1 MRIFTFI
8 LFLALCVAPEARADS
23 KTEDDLFIEGA
34 SNKWREVKD
43 YTCILIKQERY
54 KGKLGAQETMFMKF
68 RKEPYSVYMKWIEP
82 PHKGAELIFN
92 KGRNDNKIIYHTGG
106 ILNVINLRF
115 DPYGWMAMKGS
126 RHSIDKVGLGN
137 MIGKIV
143 EAAGRARK
151 NKEGELIDLGD
162 QTIEGIR
169 VHCHKVILPPP
180 KVAAEPTEASSNK
193 YFAVMSV
200 VGWDSK
206 TRFPVV
212 IINYTGDQEILEK
225 YIHKDLKLNPGL
237 TDMDFDPH
245 NKEYGF

>member
-1 MRIFTFI
+1 MRIFTVI
-8 LFLALCVAPEARADS
+8 LFLALCVAPEVRADS
-23 KTEDDLFIEGA
+23 KTEDDLFIEDA

-54 KGKLGAQETMFMKF
+54 KGKLGAQETTFMKF

-82 PHKGAELIFN
+82 PHKGAELIFI

-106 ILNVINLRF
+106 ILNLINLRF

-143 EAAGRARK
+143 EAVVLAREK
-151 NKEGELIDLGD
+151 KEGELIDLGD
-162 QTIEGIR
+162 QTIEGTS

-180 KVAAEPTEASSNK
+180 KVPAEPTEASSNK
-193 YFAVMSV
+193 YFAAMSV

-206 TRFPVV
+206 TRLPVV